1 MAPVLAERYLERLGL
16 DSQDP
21 SGITLDGPLASS
33 LSMGPSTPPVQGQR
47 LRILSYNV
55 QVGIA
60 SGRFHHYLTNSWKH
74 VLPYG
79 GRMGNLDSI
88 ARFIAGFDLVGLQEL
103 DAGSL
108 RSNFVNL
115 AEYLSRQSQ
124 LPYWYSQ
131 TNRNLGKIAKH
142 SLGLLSRYQPHSVME
157 HRLPSRIPGRGALEA
172 HFGAESGED
181 SLVIMLV
188 HLSLGRKTRMRQ
200 LQYIGEVLRDHEH
213 VVVMGDLNTPTHSAE
228 VRKLVRNTRLQEPL
242 DSAKTYPSWRPMHAF
257 DHILVT
263 PGLGL
268 EQVHV
273 YNLNY
278 SDHLPVGVEL
288 VIPDSVKL
296 AQFHAEG
303 QAGGHVRRG
312 AVGEH

>member
-1 MAPVLAERYLERLGL
+1 MEPRHHGNGHDAAALMN
-16 DSQDP
+16 
-21 SGITLDGPLASS
+21 TLSI
-33 LSMGPSTPPVQGQR
+33 GPSTPPTLGGQR

-60 SGRFHHYLTNSWKH
+60 SGRFRHYLTNSWKH
-74 VLPYG
+74 VLPYE

-108 RSNFVNL
+108 RSNFINL
-115 AEYLSRQSQ
+115 AEYLAHRSE

-131 TNRNLGKIAKH
+131 TNRNLGKLAKH
-142 SLGLLSRYQPHSVME
+142 SLGLLSRFRPHSVVE
-157 HRLPSRIPGRGALEA
+157 HRLPGRIPGRGALEA
-172 HFGAESGED
+172 HFGAHHGED

-188 HLSLGRKTRMRQ
+188 HLSLGRKARMLQ
-200 LQYIGEVLRDHEH
+200 MQYIAEVLRDHEH
-213 VVVMGDLNTPTHSAE
+213 VVVMGDMNTPSHSQE
-228 VRKLVRNTRLQEPL
+228 VQRLISHTRLQEPL
-242 DSAKTYPSWRPMHAF
+242 ASAKTYPSWRPRHAF

-268 EQVHV
+268 KQVHV

-288 VIPDSVKL
+288 VIPETVHM
-296 AQFHAEG
+296 AHAG
-303 QAGGHVRRG
+303 LISGHDQWREAATSPRNS
-312 AVGEH
+312 A